1 MTPALLWFAEGETLP
16 LEEELKALPVDYRFL
31 ITFGALFLV
40 SLGVFIWAA
49 YFRKRPRRHHYH
61 FRRRSAPPPPEGPA
75 AGGKDRWF
83 SSRKRH
89 RHRHRERPLNPT
101 LAEVGGL
108 PPVRKK
114 EDPRASV

>member
-1 MTPALLWFAEGETLP
+1 MTPALLWFANGAPLP
-16 LEEELKALPVDYRFL
+16 IEEELKALPVDYRLL
-31 ITFGALFLV
+31 ITVGVLFLV

-49 YFRKRPRRHHYH
+49 YFRKRPRLHHYH
-61 FRRRSAPPPPEGPA
+61 FRRRSAPPPEETA
-75 AGGKDRWF
+75 AGKAGWF

-89 RHRHRERPLNPT
+89 RHRRPDRPLNPT

-114 EDPRASV
+114 EDHPPSV